1 MAFTEI
7 ANFITSKNFKA
18 ILDYCQKQEIE
29 SKNIDLIKSYYGVY
43 LFSYLI
49 NNDVINAKHLWKRI
63 PNDLKQ
69 SNQQLKNIYT
79 IIKAISQ
86 TNPTITYTSLS
97 VNNIGEDYTPF
108 ITTLKENFQQRT
120 FELISNAYSSIT
132 VNDCCSYLGIS
143 PEDTIEFTTSKGW
156 EHDKASNT
164 LKPTPIQKQLSGLPS
179 GNQQIRSLTNYVLF
193 LEKST

>member
-1 MAFTEI
+1 MVFTEI
-7 ANFITSKNFKA
+7 ANLIASKNFKA
-18 ILDYCQKQEIE
+18 ILDYCQRQEIE
-29 SKNIDLIKSYYGVY
+29 SKNIELIKSYYGVY
-43 LFSYLI
+43 LLSYLI

-63 PNDLKQ
+63 PNDFKQ

-79 IIKAISQ
+79 IIKSISQ

-97 VNNIGEDYTPF
+97 TNIGDEYTPF
-108 ITTLKENFQQRT
+108 ITALKDNFQTRT

-132 VNDCCSYLGIS
+132 VNDCSLYLGIS
-143 PEDTIEFTTSKGW
+143 PDDTIQFTTSKGW

-164 LKPTPIQKQLSGLPS
+164 LKPVPIQKQVSGLPT
-179 GNQQIRSLTNYVLF
+179 GNQQIRSLTSYVLF